1 LEASRDFP
9 WSSKNF
15 FRGLIALTETVKDK
29 IFLTM
34 SNLYFF
40 NLLRGIQVN
49 FKATFHLALV
59 LDFAD
64 MLLVRVVATQHGEYI
79 TEKSGLDY

>member
-1 LEASRDFP
+1 
-9 WSSKNF
+9 
-15 FRGLIALTETVKDK
+15 LIETMKDK
-29 IFLTM
+29 IFVTV

-49 FKATFHLALV
+49 FSAAFHLALV
-59 LDFAD
+59 PNFKD
-64 MLLVRVVATQHGEYI
+64 MLLVRVVATQHEEYI

>member
-1 LEASRDFP
+1 MG
-9 WSSKNF
+9 SSKNVF
-15 FRGLIALTETVKDK
+15 KGLIALTEIMKDK
-29 IFLTM
+29 IFLTL

-49 FKATFHLALV
+49 FSAAFHLALV
-59 LDFAD
+59 PDFAD
-64 MLLVRVVATQHGEYI
+64 ILLVRVVAAQHGEYI